1 VIGLSVGAAP
11 REAALVIAPGSV
23 HPRDNGRHPGGRP
36 PKLDQAKADLLREY
50 VRLGEYLEIAAP
62 AAGIDDDT
70 FRNWKRRAREEVE
83 DGNPDGPF
91 ARLFGA
97 LRQDA
102 ALAQVDALRDVRS
115 RVDNWPASAWFK
127 ERTSV
132 RWRRR
137 LAIAEVED
145 DHEDEDGFEVRVRV
159 VSSRPADPVLDVA
172 GSSRIT
178 EGVSGNGNSN
188 GNGTAPH

>member
-11 REAALVIAPGSV
+11 RESALVIAPGSV

-36 PKLDQAKADLLREY
+36 PKLDQEKADLLREY
-50 VRLGEYLEIAAP
+50 LRLGEYLEIAAE
-62 AAGIDDDT
+62 AAGIDEDT
-70 FRNWKRRAREEVE
+70 FRNWKRRAAEEREL
-83 DGNPDGPF
+83 GLGGPF
-91 ARLFGA
+91 VEFFGA
-97 LRQDA
+97 IKKCS
-102 ALAQVDALRDVRS
+102 ALAQIDALAKIQS
-115 RVDNWPASAWFK
+115 GAEQWQAAAWFK
-127 ERTSV
+127 ERTSH

-145 DHEDEDGFEVRVRV
+145 EHEDDEGFEVRVRV

-178 EGVSGNGNSN
+178 EEQHGGISGNGN
-188 GNGTAPH
+188 GTTPH